1 MTKRPMDTNG
11 TSHRLEA
18 TTTVAPARAETFHV
32 EDGYL
37 IRRVLP
43 RRGEPPEHRCRLGAY
58 REAAWAAIDLAAD
71 GFTVETLADQ
81 VRSRPREEHDDREP
95 WASYTNAAVA
105 IPFCKQRPLLAPPR
119 LPPRDLPPALHD
131 DIAVERVEFHQEC
144 ATPRL
149 LRRDQRTARSAKQIQ
164 H

>member
-43 RRGEPPEHRCRLGAY
+43 RRGEPYEHRCPLDAY
-58 REAAWAAIDLAAD
+58 RKLAWAAIDLAAD

-81 VRSRPREEHDDREP
+81 VRSRPREEHDDREA

-105 IPFCKQRPLLAPPR
+105 IAFWKDREMLDIRHRRNHVDDGFFFEDAMIEFYALA
-119 LPPRDLPPALHD
+119 
-131 DIAVERVEFHQEC
+131 ENG
-144 ATPRL
+144 
-149 LRRDQRTARSAKQIQ
+149 
-164 H
+164 